1 MPTSDHPVPT
11 RFGRY
16 LRQKRVAAGRSLREV
31 ASALGLSH
39 VYLGEVERGVRGPL
53 RPEHWVALLKAVPEL
68 TREELEWQAAV
79 SRPVEMDIADA
90 PPHYQDLAMALARRL
105 KNRDLT
111 QSEISRLLK
120 VLKARDGQDD
130 E

>member
-1 MPTSDHPVPT
+1 MPTSDRPAIPT

-16 LRQKRVAAGRSLREV
+16 VRQQRVAAGRSLREV
-31 ASALGLSH
+31 ASALGISH

-53 RPEHWVALLKAVPEL
+53 RPEHWSALLKAVPGL
-68 TREELEWQAAV
+68 TREELERQAAA

-90 PPHYQDLAMALARRL
+90 PPRYQDLAMALARRL

-120 VLKARDGQDD
+120 VLKPGD